1 MQTKESKGTL
11 IDVRKIVEDKKF
23 NLKKQVL
30 DLKRRGIIPKLAV
43 ILANDLDS
51 SRIYVRKKREMCSE
65 LGIEEVEYM
74 LDSDTTTDKVLEIIE
89 RLNNDDSIHG
99 ILVQLPVFKH
109 LDERKILESISPKK
123 DIDGFHP
130 LNIGKLIMGSPNI
143 VACTPRG
150 IMSIIDSTGVDLT
163 SKTAVVVGRSII
175 VGKPIS
181 ALLLNRDATVI
192 TCHSKTK
199 NLKKYTKMADVL
211 VVAAGVPH
219 LITKDMVKNGALV
232 VDVGIN
238 RIAGKVVGDVD
249 TENVLDVAKFVT
261 PVPGG
266 VGITTVISLL
276 ENLVDMTRKVTKDTS
291 LRGII

>member
-1 MQTKESKGTL
+1 MSEQKGIL
-11 IDVRKIVEDKKF
+11 IDVKSIVENKKIF
-23 NLKKQVL
+23 LKKKVNE
-30 DLKRRGIIPKLAV
+30 LKRNGIVPKLAV
-43 ILANDLDS
+43 ILANDLDAS
-51 SRIYVRKKREMCSE
+51 KIYVRKKREMCSE
-65 LGIEEVEYM
+65 LGVEEIEYM
-74 LDSDTTTDKVLEIIE
+74 LDKDTTTEKVLDIIN
-89 RLNNDDSIHG
+89 RLNEDDSVHG

-130 LNIGKLIMGSPNI
+130 LNIGKLLMGKPEI

-150 IMSIIDSTGVDLT
+150 IMSIIESTGVDLT

-175 VGKPIS
+175 VGKPVS
-181 ALLLNRDATVI
+181 ALLLNKNATVI

-219 LITKDMVKNGALV
+219 LITSDMVKKNAIV
-232 VDVGIN
+232 IDVGIN
-238 RIAGKVVGDVD
+238 RIDGKIIGDVD
-249 TENVLDVAKFVT
+249 TENVLDVVKYVT

-276 ENLVDMTRKVTKDTS
+276 ENLIDMASK
-291 LRGII
+291 

>member
-11 IDVRKIVEDKKF
+11 IDVKKIVEDKKF

-65 LGIEEVEYM
+65 IGIEEVEYM

-109 LDERKILESISPKK
+109 LDERRILEAISPKK

-211 VVAAGVPH
+211 IVAAGVPH
-219 LITKDMVKNGALV
+219 LITKDMIKKDALI

-276 ENLVDMTRKVTKDTS
+276 ENLVDMIKKDG
-291 LRGII
+291 R

>member
-1 MQTKESKGTL
+1 MSEQKGIL
-11 IDVRKIVEDKKF
+11 IDVKSIVENKKIF
-23 NLKKQVL
+23 LKKKVNE
-30 DLKRRGIIPKLAV
+30 LKRNGIVPKLAV
-43 ILANDLDS
+43 ILANDLDAS
-51 SRIYVRKKREMCSE
+51 KIYVRKKREMCSE
-65 LGIEEVEYM
+65 LGVEEIEYM
-74 LDSDTTTDKVLEIIE
+74 LDKDTTTEKVLDIIN
-89 RLNNDDSIHG
+89 RLNEDDSVHG

-109 LDERKILESISPKK
+109 HDERKILESISPKK

-130 LNIGKLIMGSPNI
+130 LNIGKLLMGKPEI

-150 IMSIIDSTGVDLT
+150 IMSIIESTGVDLT

-175 VGKPIS
+175 VGKPVS
-181 ALLLNRDATVI
+181 ALLLNKNATVI

-219 LITKDMVKNGALV
+219 LITSDMVKKNAIV
-232 VDVGIN
+232 IDVGIN
-238 RIAGKVVGDVD
+238 RIDGKIIGDVD
-249 TENVLDVAKFVT
+249 TENVLDVAKYVT

-276 ENLVDMTRKVTKDTS
+276 ENLIDMASK
-291 LRGII
+291 

>member
-1 MQTKESKGTL
+1 MIWMSEQKGIL
-11 IDVRKIVEDKKF
+11 IDVKSIVENKKIF
-23 NLKKQVL
+23 LKKKVNE
-30 DLKRRGIIPKLAV
+30 LKRNGIVPKLAV
-43 ILANDLDS
+43 ILANDLDAS
-51 SRIYVRKKREMCSE
+51 KIYVRKKREMCSE
-65 LGIEEVEYM
+65 LGVEEIEYM
-74 LDSDTTTDKVLEIIE
+74 LDKDTTTEKVLDIIN
-89 RLNNDDSIHG
+89 RLNDDDSVHG

-130 LNIGKLIMGSPNI
+130 LNIGKLLMGKPEI

-150 IMSIIDSTGVDLT
+150 IMSIIESTGVDLT

-175 VGKPIS
+175 VGKPVS
-181 ALLLNRDATVI
+181 ALLLNKNATVI

-219 LITKDMVKNGALV
+219 LITSDMVKKNAIV
-232 VDVGIN
+232 IDVGIN
-238 RIAGKVVGDVD
+238 RIDGKIIGDVD
-249 TENVLDVAKFVT
+249 TENVLDVAKYVT

-276 ENLVDMTRKVTKDTS
+276 ENLIDMASK
-291 LRGII
+291 

>member
-11 IDVRKIVEDKKF
+11 IDVKKIVEDKKF

-65 LGIEEVEYM
+65 IGIEEVEYM

-109 LDERKILESISPKK
+109 LDERRILEAISPKK

-211 VVAAGVPH
+211 IVAAGVPH

-238 RIAGKVVGDVD
+238 RIDGKVVGDVD

-276 ENLVDMTRKVTKDTS
+276 ENLVDIIKKDG
-291 LRGII
+291 R

>member
-1 MQTKESKGTL
+1 MSEQKGIL
-11 IDVRKIVEDKKF
+11 INVKSIVENKKIF
-23 NLKKQVL
+23 LKKKVNE
-30 DLKRRGIIPKLAV
+30 LKRNGIVPKLAV
-43 ILANDLDS
+43 ILANDLDAS
-51 SRIYVRKKREMCSE
+51 KIYVRKKREMCSE
-65 LGIEEVEYM
+65 LGVEEIEYM
-74 LDSDTTTDKVLEIIE
+74 LDKDTTTEKVLDIIN
-89 RLNNDDSIHG
+89 RLNEDDSVHG

-130 LNIGKLIMGSPNI
+130 LNIGKLLMGKPEI

-150 IMSIIDSTGVDLT
+150 IMSIIESTGVDLT

-175 VGKPIS
+175 VGKPVS
-181 ALLLNRDATVI
+181 ALLLNKNATVI

-219 LITKDMVKNGALV
+219 LITSDMVKKNAIII
-232 VDVGIN
+232 DVGIN
-238 RIAGKVVGDVD
+238 RIDGKIRGDVD
-249 TENVLDVAKFVT
+249 TENVLDVVKYVT

-266 VGITTVISLL
+266 VGITTVVSLL
-276 ENLVDMTRKVTKDTS
+276 ENLIDMASK
-291 LRGII
+291 

>member
-1 MQTKESKGTL
+1 MSEQKGIL
-11 IDVRKIVEDKKF
+11 IDVKSIVENKKIF
-23 NLKKQVL
+23 LKKKVNE
-30 DLKRRGIIPKLAV
+30 LKRNEIVPKLAV
-43 ILANDLDS
+43 ILANDLDAS
-51 SRIYVRKKREMCSE
+51 KIYVRKKREMCSE
-65 LGIEEVEYM
+65 LGVEEIEYM
-74 LDSDTTTDKVLEIIE
+74 LDKDTTTEKVLDIIN
-89 RLNNDDSIHG
+89 RLNDDDSVHG

-130 LNIGKLIMGSPNI
+130 LNIGKLLMGKPEI

-150 IMSIIDSTGVDLT
+150 IMSIIESTGVDLT

-175 VGKPIS
+175 VGKPVS
-181 ALLLNRDATVI
+181 ALLLNKNATVI

-219 LITKDMVKNGALV
+219 LITSDMVKKNAIV
-232 VDVGIN
+232 IDVGIN
-238 RIAGKVVGDVD
+238 RIDGKIIGDVD
-249 TENVLDVAKFVT
+249 TENVLDVAKYVT

-266 VGITTVISLL
+266 VGITTVVSLL
-276 ENLVDMTRKVTKDTS
+276 ENLIDMASK
-291 LRGII
+291 

>member
-1 MQTKESKGTL
+1 MSEQKGIL
-11 IDVRKIVEDKKF
+11 IDVKSIVENKKLI
-23 NLKKQVL
+23 LKKKVNG
-30 DLKRRGIIPKLAV
+30 LKRNGIVPKLAV
-43 ILANDLDS
+43 ILANDLDAS
-51 SRIYVRKKREMCSE
+51 KIYVRKKREMCSE
-65 LGIEEVEYM
+65 LGVEEIEYM
-74 LDSDTTTDKVLEIIE
+74 LDKDTTTEKVLEIIN
-89 RLNNDDSIHG
+89 RLNEDNSVHG

-130 LNIGKLIMGSPNI
+130 LNMGKLLMGKPEI

-150 IMSIIDSTGVDLT
+150 IMSIIESTGVDLT

-175 VGKPIS
+175 VGKPVS
-181 ALLLNRDATVI
+181 ALLLNKNATVI

-219 LITKDMVKNGALV
+219 LITSDMVKKNAIV
-232 VDVGIN
+232 IDVGIN
-238 RIAGKVVGDVD
+238 RIDGKIIGDVD
-249 TENVLDVAKFVT
+249 TENVLNVAKYLT

-276 ENLVDMTRKVTKDTS
+276 ENLIDMASK
-291 LRGII
+291 

>member
-1 MQTKESKGTL
+1 MSEQKGIL
-11 IDVRKIVEDKKF
+11 IDVKSIVENKKIF
-23 NLKKQVL
+23 LKKKVNE
-30 DLKRRGIIPKLAV
+30 LKRNGIVPKLAV
-43 ILANDLDS
+43 ILANDLDAS
-51 SRIYVRKKREMCSE
+51 KIYVTKKREMCSE
-65 LGIEEVEYM
+65 LGVEEIEYM
-74 LDSDTTTDKVLEIIE
+74 LDKDTTTEKVLDIIN
-89 RLNNDDSIHG
+89 RLNEDDSVHG

-130 LNIGKLIMGSPNI
+130 LNIGKLLMGKPEI

-150 IMSIIDSTGVDLT
+150 IMSIIESTGVDLT

-175 VGKPIS
+175 VGKPVS
-181 ALLLNRDATVI
+181 ALLLNKNATVI

-219 LITKDMVKNGALV
+219 LITSDMVKKNAIV
-232 VDVGIN
+232 IDVGIN
-238 RIAGKVVGDVD
+238 RIDGKIIGDVD
-249 TENVLDVAKFVT
+249 TENVLDVAKYVT

-276 ENLVDMTRKVTKDTS
+276 ENLIDMASK
-291 LRGII
+291 

>member
-1 MQTKESKGTL
+1 METKESKGTL
-11 IDVRKIVEDKKF
+11 IDVKKIVEEKKF
-23 NLKKQVL
+23 NLKKQVI
-30 DLKRRGIIPKLAV
+30 DLKRRGIMPKLAV

-51 SRIYVRKKREMCSE
+51 SKIYVRKKREMCSE

-74 LDSDTTTDKVLEIIE
+74 LDSDTTTDKMLEIVE
-89 RLNNDDSIHG
+89 RLNNDDSVHG

-109 LDERKILESISPKK
+109 LDERRILEAISPKK

-130 LNIGKLIMGSPNI
+130 INIGKLVMGSPNI

-238 RIAGKVVGDVD
+238 RIDGKVVGDVD

-276 ENLVDMTRKVTKDTS
+276 ENLVDMIEKFF
-291 LRGII
+291 I

>member
-1 MQTKESKGTL
+1 MSEQKGIL
-11 IDVRKIVEDKKF
+11 IDVKSIVENKKLT
-23 NLKKQVL
+23 LKKKVNE
-30 DLKRRGIIPKLAV
+30 LKRNGIVPKLAV
-43 ILANDLDS
+43 ILANDLDAS
-51 SRIYVRKKREMCSE
+51 KIYVRKKREMCSE
-65 LGIEEVEYM
+65 LGVEEIEYM
-74 LDSDTTTDKVLEIIE
+74 LDKDTTTEKVLDIIN
-89 RLNNDDSIHG
+89 RLNEDDSVHG

-109 LDERKILESISPKK
+109 LDERKILEAISPKK

-130 LNIGKLIMGSPNI
+130 LNLGKLLMGKPEI

-150 IMSIIDSTGVDLT
+150 IMSIIESTGVDLT

-181 ALLLNRDATVI
+181 ALLLNKNATVI

-219 LITKDMVKNGALV
+219 LITSDMVKKNAIV
-232 VDVGIN
+232 IDVGIN
-238 RIAGKVVGDVD
+238 RIDGKVIGDVD
-249 TENVLDVAKFVT
+249 TENVLDVARYVT

-266 VGITTVISLL
+266 VGITTVVSLL
-276 ENLVDMTRKVTKDTS
+276 ENLIDMASK
-291 LRGII
+291 

>member
-1 MQTKESKGTL
+1 MNEQRGTL
-11 IDVRKIVEDKKF
+11 IDVKSIVENKKLNLKRKVNELKRKKIV
-23 NLKKQVL
+23 
-30 DLKRRGIIPKLAV
+30 PKLAV
-43 ILANDLDS
+43 ILANDLDA
-51 SRIYVRKKREMCSE
+51 SRIYVRKKREMCRE
-65 LGIEEVEYM
+65 LGVEEIEYM
-74 LDSDTTTDKVLEIIE
+74 LDENTSTDKVLEIIE
-89 RLNNDDSIHG
+89 RLNSDDTVHG

-130 LNIGKLIMGSPNI
+130 LNIGKLVMGNPGV

-150 IMSIIDSTGVDLT
+150 IMSVIESTGVDLT

-175 VGKPIS
+175 VGKPVS
-181 ALLLNRDATVI
+181 ALLLNKNATVI

-219 LITKDMVKNGALV
+219 LVTSDMVKKGAIV
-232 VDVGIN
+232 IDVGIN
-238 RIAGKVVGDVD
+238 RIDGKVVGDVD
-249 TENVLDVAKFVT
+249 TENVLNVAKYVT

-276 ENLVDMTRKVTKDTS
+276 ENLIDMAS
-291 LRGII
+291 L

>member
-1 MQTKESKGTL
+1 MSEQKGIL
-11 IDVRKIVEDKKF
+11 IDVKSIVENKKIF
-23 NLKKQVL
+23 LKKKVNE
-30 DLKRRGIIPKLAV
+30 LKRNGIVPKLAV
-43 ILANDLDS
+43 ILANDLDAS
-51 SRIYVRKKREMCSE
+51 KIYVRKKREMCSE
-65 LGIEEVEYM
+65 LGVEEIEYM
-74 LDSDTTTDKVLEIIE
+74 LDKDTTTEKVLDIIN
-89 RLNNDDSIHG
+89 RLNEDDSVHG

-130 LNIGKLIMGSPNI
+130 LNIGKLLMGKPEI

-150 IMSIIDSTGVDLT
+150 IMSIIESTGVDLT

-175 VGKPIS
+175 VGKPVS
-181 ALLLNRDATVI
+181 ALLLNKNATVI

-219 LITKDMVKNGALV
+219 LITSDMVKKNAIV
-232 VDVGIN
+232 IDVGIN
-238 RIAGKVVGDVD
+238 RIDGKIIGDVD
-249 TENVLDVAKFVT
+249 TENVHDVAKYVT

-276 ENLVDMTRKVTKDTS
+276 ENLIDMASK
-291 LRGII
+291 

>member
-11 IDVRKIVEDKKF
+11 IDVKKIVEDKKF

-65 LGIEEVEYM
+65 IGIEEVEYM

-109 LDERKILESISPKK
+109 LDERRILEAISPKK

-211 VVAAGVPH
+211 IVAAGVPH
-219 LITKDMVKNGALV
+219 LITKDMIKKDALI

-238 RIAGKVVGDVD
+238 RIDGKVVGDVD

-276 ENLVDMTRKVTKDTS
+276 ENLVDIIKKDG
-291 LRGII
+291 R

>member
-11 IDVRKIVEDKKF
+11 IDVKKIVEDKKF

-65 LGIEEVEYM
+65 IGIEEVEYM

-109 LDERKILESISPKK
+109 LDERRILEAISPKK

-163 SKTAVVVGRSII
+163 SKIAVVVGRSII

-238 RIAGKVVGDVD
+238 RIDGKVVGDVD

-276 ENLVDMTRKVTKDTS
+276 ENLVDMIKKDG
-291 LRGII
+291 R

>member
-1 MQTKESKGTL
+1 MSEQKGIL
-11 IDVRKIVEDKKF
+11 IDVKSIVENKKIF
-23 NLKKQVL
+23 LKKKVNE
-30 DLKRRGIIPKLAV
+30 LKRNEIVPKLAV
-43 ILANDLDS
+43 ILANDLDAS
-51 SRIYVRKKREMCSE
+51 KIYVRKKREMCSE
-65 LGIEEVEYM
+65 LGVEEIEYM
-74 LDSDTTTDKVLEIIE
+74 LDKDTTTEKVLDIIN
-89 RLNNDDSIHG
+89 RLNDDDSVHG

-130 LNIGKLIMGSPNI
+130 LNIGNLLMGKPEI

-150 IMSIIDSTGVDLT
+150 IMSIIESTGVDLT

-175 VGKPIS
+175 VGKPVS
-181 ALLLNRDATVI
+181 ALLLNKNATVI

-219 LITKDMVKNGALV
+219 LITSDMVKKNAIV
-232 VDVGIN
+232 IDVGIN
-238 RIAGKVVGDVD
+238 RIDGKIIGDVD
-249 TENVLDVAKFVT
+249 TENVLDVAKYVT

-276 ENLVDMTRKVTKDTS
+276 ENLIDMASK
-291 LRGII
+291 

>member
-1 MQTKESKGTL
+1 ML
-11 IDVRKIVEDKKF
+11 KIKKLF
-23 NLKKQVL
+23 LKKKVNE
-30 DLKRRGIIPKLAV
+30 LKRNGIVPKLAV
-43 ILANDLDS
+43 ILANDLDAS
-51 SRIYVRKKREMCSE
+51 KIYVRKKREMCSE
-65 LGIEEVEYM
+65 LGVEEIEYM
-74 LDSDTTTDKVLEIIE
+74 LDKDTTTEKVLDIIN
-89 RLNNDDSIHG
+89 RLNEDDSVHG

-130 LNIGKLIMGSPNI
+130 LNIGKLLMGKPEI

-150 IMSIIDSTGVDLT
+150 IMSIIESTGVDLT

-175 VGKPIS
+175 VGKPVS
-181 ALLLNRDATVI
+181 ALLLNKNATVI

-219 LITKDMVKNGALV
+219 LITSDMVKKNAIII
-232 VDVGIN
+232 DVGIN
-238 RIAGKVVGDVD
+238 RIDGKIIGDVD
-249 TENVLDVAKFVT
+249 TENVLDVVKYVT

-266 VGITTVISLL
+266 VGITTVVSLL
-276 ENLVDMTRKVTKDTS
+276 ENLIDMASK
-291 LRGII
+291 

>member
-1 MQTKESKGTL
+1 MSEQKGIL
-11 IDVRKIVEDKKF
+11 IDVKSIVENKKLI
-23 NLKKQVL
+23 LKKKING
-30 DLKRRGIIPKLAV
+30 LKRNGIVPKLAV
-43 ILANDLDS
+43 ILANDLDAS
-51 SRIYVRKKREMCSE
+51 KIYVRKKREMCSE
-65 LGIEEVEYM
+65 LGVEEIEYM
-74 LDSDTTTDKVLEIIE
+74 LDKDTTTEKVLEIIN
-89 RLNNDDSIHG
+89 RLNEDNSVHG

-130 LNIGKLIMGSPNI
+130 LNIGKLLMGKPEI

-150 IMSIIDSTGVDLT
+150 IMSIIESTGVDLT

-175 VGKPIS
+175 VGKPVS
-181 ALLLNRDATVI
+181 ALLLNKNATVI

-219 LITKDMVKNGALV
+219 LITSDMVKKNAIV
-232 VDVGIN
+232 IDVGIN
-238 RIAGKVVGDVD
+238 RIDGKIIGDVD
-249 TENVLDVAKFVT
+249 TENVLNVAKYLT

-276 ENLVDMTRKVTKDTS
+276 ENLIDMASK
-291 LRGII
+291 

>member
-1 MQTKESKGTL
+1 MSEQKGIL
-11 IDVRKIVEDKKF
+11 IDVKSIVENKKIF
-23 NLKKQVL
+23 LKKKVNE
-30 DLKRRGIIPKLAV
+30 LKRNGIVPKLAV
-43 ILANDLDS
+43 ILANDLDAS
-51 SRIYVRKKREMCSE
+51 KIYVRKKREMCSE
-65 LGIEEVEYM
+65 LGVEEIEYM
-74 LDSDTTTDKVLEIIE
+74 LDKDTTTEKVLDIIN
-89 RLNNDDSIHG
+89 RLNEDDSVHG

-130 LNIGKLIMGSPNI
+130 LNIGKLLMGKPEI
-143 VACTPRG
+143 VACTTRG
-150 IMSIIDSTGVDLT
+150 IMSIIESTGVDLT

-175 VGKPIS
+175 VGKPVS
-181 ALLLNRDATVI
+181 ALLLNKNATVI

-219 LITKDMVKNGALV
+219 LITSDMVKKNAIV
-232 VDVGIN
+232 IDVGIN
-238 RIAGKVVGDVD
+238 RIDGKIIGDVD
-249 TENVLDVAKFVT
+249 TENVLDVAKYVT

-276 ENLVDMTRKVTKDTS
+276 ENLIDMASK
-291 LRGII
+291 

>member
-11 IDVRKIVEDKKF
+11 IDVKKIVEDKKF

-65 LGIEEVEYM
+65 IGIEEVEYM

-109 LDERKILESISPKK
+109 LDERKILEFISPKK

-276 ENLVDMTRKVTKDTS
+276 ENLVDMIKKDG
-291 LRGII
+291 R

>member
-1 MQTKESKGTL
+1 MSEQKGIL
-11 IDVRKIVEDKKF
+11 IDVKSIVENKKIF
-23 NLKKQVL
+23 LKKKVNE
-30 DLKRRGIIPKLAV
+30 LKRNGIVPKLAV
-43 ILANDLDS
+43 ILANDLDAS
-51 SRIYVRKKREMCSE
+51 KIYVRKKREMCSE
-65 LGIEEVEYM
+65 LGVEEIEYM
-74 LDSDTTTDKVLEIIE
+74 LDKDTTTEKVLDIIN
-89 RLNNDDSIHG
+89 RLNDDDSVHG

-130 LNIGKLIMGSPNI
+130 LNIGKLLMGKPEI

-150 IMSIIDSTGVDLT
+150 IMSIIESTGVDLT

-175 VGKPIS
+175 VGKPVS
-181 ALLLNRDATVI
+181 ALLLNKNATVI

-211 VVAAGVPH
+211 VVAAGVPQ
-219 LITKDMVKNGALV
+219 LITSDMVKKNAIV
-232 VDVGIN
+232 IDVGIN
-238 RIAGKVVGDVD
+238 RIDGKIIGDVD
-249 TENVLDVAKFVT
+249 TENVLDVAKYVT

-276 ENLVDMTRKVTKDTS
+276 ENLIDMASK
-291 LRGII
+291 

>member
-1 MQTKESKGTL
+1 METKESKGTL
-11 IDVRKIVEDKKF
+11 IDVKKIVEEKKF
-23 NLKKQVL
+23 DLKKQVI
-30 DLKRRGIIPKLAV
+30 DLKRRGIVPKLAV

-51 SRIYVRKKREMCSE
+51 SKIYVRKKREMCSE

-74 LDSDTTTDKVLEIIE
+74 LDSDTTTDKMLEIVE
-89 RLNNDDSIHG
+89 RLNNDDSVHG
-99 ILVQLPVFKH
+99 TLVQLPVFKH
-109 LDERKILESISPKK
+109 LDERRILEAISPKK

-130 LNIGKLIMGSPNI
+130 LNIGKLVMGTPNI

-192 TCHSKTK
+192 TCHSRTK

-238 RIAGKVVGDVD
+238 RIDGKVIGDVD

-276 ENLVDMTRKVTKDTS
+276 ENLVDMIEKFF
-291 LRGII
+291 I

>member
-65 LGIEEVEYM
+65 IGIEEVEYM

-109 LDERKILESISPKK
+109 LDERRILESISPKK

-276 ENLVDMTRKVTKDTS
+276 ENLVDMIKKDG
-291 LRGII
+291 R